1 MTESD
6 RPITILIA
14 DDDPDVLELVRLSLR
29 RLQHELVLAHDG
41 AEALETVRRVRP
53 ALAILDVTMPELDG
67 FEVLQAIRAD
77 PIIRSTRIFIL
88 TARARQSE
96 KERGLALGAER
107 YISKPFKPR
116 ELRAEVSAALGRAAA
131 SGHSPDQQA

>member
-1 MTESD
+1 MSEPD
-6 RPITILIA
+6 RPVTILIA

-29 RLQHELVLAHDG
+29 RLEHDLVLAHDG

-67 FEVLQAIRAD
+67 FEVLEAIRAD
-77 PIIRSTRIFIL
+77 PLVSSTRIFML
-88 TARARQSE
+88 TARAHQAE

-116 ELRAEVSAALGRAAA
+116 ELRAEVDAALGRSALPGDAGQRA
-131 SGHSPDQQA
+131 

>member
-1 MTESD
+1 V
-6 RPITILIA
+6 TILIA

-53 ALAILDVTMPELDG
+53 ALAILDVTMPEMDG
-67 FEVLQAIRAD
+67 FEVLEAIRAD
-77 PIIRSTRIFIL
+77 PTLKSTRIFIL
-88 TARARQSE
+88 TARARQAE

-116 ELRAEVSAALGRAAA
+116 ELRAEVDAALGPSAP
-131 SGHSPDQQA
+131 SGHAPEQLA

>member
-1 MTESD
+1 VNESN
-6 RPITILIA
+6 RPVTILIA

-53 ALAILDVTMPELDG
+53 ELAILDVTMPEMDG
-67 FEVLQAIRAD
+67 FEVLEAIRAD
-77 PIIRSTRIFIL
+77 PIVSSTRIFML
-88 TARARQSE
+88 TARARQAE
-96 KERGLALGAER
+96 KERGLTLGAER

-116 ELRAEVSAALGRAAA
+116 ELRAQVDAALGRSAP
-131 SGHSPDQQA
+131 SGHPPDQRR